1 MSYESMTIGQ
11 VANTA
16 EEYKDISIPVALL
29 ILGGAAV
36 GTYVGLQIGGGIGAA
51 VGALVGGFIGALAV
65 RMIKEFAVTLYPDG
79 QVDIRFETWW

>member
-16 EEYKDISIPVALL
+16 GEYKDVSIPGALL

-51 VGALVGGFIGALAV
+51 VGALVGGFIGALAAGF
-65 RMIKEFAVTLYPDG
+65 IKEFSVTLYPDG
-79 QVDIRFETWW
+79 KVDVWYETRF